1 MENREL
7 LLGEREMD
15 ELLEILEE
23 INPDVDYETE
33 DRLIDGKVL
42 DSFSIVTLVSEISD
56 AFDIEISPKYLVPE
70 NFNSA
75 RAMWAMI
82 QRIQEE

>member
-1 MENREL
+1 
-7 LLGEREMD
+7 MD
-15 ELLEILEE
+15 ELMEILEE

-33 DRLIDGKVL
+33 DRLIDDKVL

-82 QRIQEE
+82 QKIQQEE